1 MTPLHTQVC
10 PSSSCPIS
18 FLNTF
23 HRHHSLFS
31 STRLFVQQ
39 DSTGLFA
46 PITSLIL
53 ANVAT
58 SLKAHHIPEP
68 HGPRIPQ
75 IDDYAIVLTIA

>member
-1 MTPLHTQVC
+1 MSELRFF
-10 PSSSCPIS
+10 SKY
-18 FLNTF
+18 
-23 HRHHSLFS
+23 HSLFD

-39 DSTGLFA
+39 ESTGLFA

-53 ANVAT
+53 ANVAS

-75 IDDYAIVLTIA
+75 IDDHAIVLTIP